1 MTIYY
6 VSADHPVAKYNLRMH
21 PATVG
26 TSGNKFY
33 CQMTT
38 LGCGK
43 DYPTIDAAIRGLVA
57 DHGYTNIQWW
67 TKDTDQWNTLD

>member
-1 MTIYY
+1 MKKYY
-6 VSADHPVAKYNLRMH
+6 VTANHPVAKYKLSMH
-21 PATVG
+21 PALVG
-26 TSGNKFY
+26 QSGDKFY

-43 DYPTIDAAIRGLVA
+43 DYATVDAAIRGLVA

-67 TKDTDQWNTLD
+67 ANDTDQWHHHR